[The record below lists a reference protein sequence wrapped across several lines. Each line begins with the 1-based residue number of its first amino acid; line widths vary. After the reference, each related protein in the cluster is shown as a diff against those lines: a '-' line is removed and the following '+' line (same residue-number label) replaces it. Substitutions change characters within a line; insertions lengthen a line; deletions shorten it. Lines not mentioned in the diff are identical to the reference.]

1 MNKDDYNKNRKN
13 NLNVK
18 INNTNSSLINK
29 SINSIDNLNN
39 EKSGSGYSSIN
50 SYNSNMLFG
59 K

>member
-18 INNTNSSLINK
+18 INNTNSSLTNK

-39 EKSGSGYSSIN
+39 WKWV
-50 SYNSNMLFG
+50 
-59 K
+59 